1 MSGSTTPANT
11 VVTPITQRILARV
24 KGCTMALVNVEL
36 RAVTAEFLHKTL
48 LWRERRTIPASS
60 VLPGVASY
68 ALVPPQ
74 ADAGT
79 VAAAVL
85 SAWYGQSPIRG
96 GSLTGTRPGEAGEP
110 RMVDLTDP
118 LTVTLW
124 PAPPAGAETKDIV
137 LDIAWSIEPVT
148 TTPDTLTLPYAALNH
163 LDALTEGTLAKLFAM
178 PDKPW
183 SSTEHATYHHAEY
196 RSALFQA
203 REAIRA
209 GRAHGSIEAPRWR
222 FPRFA

>member
-1 MSGSTTPANT
+1 MSESTTPANT

-24 KGCTMALVNVEL
+24 KGCTMAMVNVEL

-60 VLPGVASY
+60 VNPGQASY
-68 ALVPPQ
+68 AVVPPQ

-79 VAAAVL
+79 VVATVL
-85 SAWYGQSPIRG
+85 SAWYGQSPIRV
-96 GSLTGTRPGEAGEP
+96 GSVTGTRPGEAGEP

-118 LTVTLW
+118 LTITLW
-124 PAPPAGAETKDIV
+124 PAPPTGADTKDIV
-137 LDIAWSIEPVT
+137 LDIAWSIEPVVT
-148 TTPDTLTLPYAALNH
+148 NPDTLTLPYAALNH
-163 LDALTEGTLAKLFAM
+163 LEALTEGTLAKLFAM

-183 SSTEHATYHHAEY
+183 SSTEHATYHHGLY
-196 RSALFQA
+196 RTALF
-203 REAIRA
+203 EAKNAVRD
-209 GRAHGSIEAPRWR
+209 GRGHGAVAAPRWR